1 MDINLLKKYFG
12 EKFLKKELRFKS
24 YDFVEYFLLNNFKE
38 YEKNRNTNTITDRYL
53 LKLSKFSKEELAFLI
68 LHSGYIPDIYEHDS
82 SEETLHTKLTETLIY
97 NWAKLIGFNNSKL
110 PTQKSSYE
118 DITISDKKNTIV
130 CDAKSFRLGRSQKS
144 PNVKDTIKLA
154 DYEKWLDKYGKQG
167 IGGLITFPSL
177 HDWKKGSDV
186 YQYVSNPDKKVLLL
200 FYEHISFFLISNYKS
215 KNLIDLIN
223 DYPKLFAG
231 KSNDRKKYWD
241 QIIKNLFKNKIK
253 EFKEFDKLANLIN
266 QENVKYKI
274 KFLEKNINNAK
285 SEIASLFN
293 KYKHIDKLIEEIT
306 DTGSEISDKLFNNVK
321 IIKHNKLTVDRINK
335 FRIE

>member
-1 MDINLLKKYFG
+1 MNRNLLKKYFG
-12 EKFLKKELRFKS
+12 EKFLTKESRFKS
-24 YDFVEYFLLNNFKE
+24 YDFVEDFLLNNFKE
-38 YEKNRNTNTITDRYL
+38 YEKNKNTNTITDRYI
-53 LKLSKFSKEELAFLI
+53 LKLNTFSHKELAFLI
-68 LHSGYIPDIYEHDS
+68 LHSGYIPDSYEHDS
-82 SEETLHTKLTETLIY
+82 SKETLHTKLTETLIFK
-97 NWAKLIGFNNSKL
+97 WAKLIGFNNSEL

-118 DITISDKKNTIV
+118 DITISDEKNTIV

-154 DYEKWLDKYGKQG
+154 DYEKWLDKYGKKG

-223 DYPKLFAG
+223 NYPKLFAG
-231 KSNDRKKYWD
+231 KSNDRKKYWK
-241 QIIKNLFKNKIK
+241 QIIENIFKNKIK

-266 QENVKYKI
+266 QENVKYKK
-274 KFLEKNINNAK
+274 KFLENNTDNAK
-285 SEIASLFN
+285 NEIVSLFN
-293 KYKHIDKLIEEIT
+293 RYKQIDKLIEEIT
-306 DTGSEISDKLFNNVK
+306 DTDSEISDKLFNNVK
-321 IIKHNKLTVDRINK
+321 IIKRNKVAVDRIKK